1 MGSAYTPGLTIS
13 PDHIVRRVRRLP
25 IKGEV
30 LVEMGQEVAP
40 TDRVARAL
48 LPGPLQTI
56 KVAEK
61 LGIEAREMPSL
72 ISLQVGDSVEK
83 GQLVAESKG
92 FFGLFGKST
101 VLSDYTGTVEAISD
115 VTGTVLVREPPIPVE
130 ITAYLRG
137 RVVEVLPEEGCVVET
152 RGAMIQGIFG
162 VGGERYGTLRMA
174 VESPN
179 EVLDAAR
186 VREDDRG
193 NILVGGSCVTL
204 DALRRATDVGIVGL
218 VAGGVRDDDLKQFL
232 GYDIGV
238 AITGQEDITLSLMVT
253 EGFGSL
259 AMAERTFSLF
269 RSLEGK
275 EASMNGATQIR
286 AGVIR
291 PEVIVASAAPASG
304 APETASAMELR
315 IGTPIRVI
323 REPYFGL
330 LGTVTELPT
339 QLMIVESGSEVR
351 VLRAQLQ
358 SGEEVLVPRAN
369 VEIIE
374 T

>member
-1 MGSAYTPGLTIS
+1 LTIS

-30 LVEMGQEVAP
+30 LVEIGQEVAP

-72 ISLQVGDSVEK
+72 ISLQVGDAVEK
-83 GQLVAESKG
+83 GQVVAESKG

-101 VLSDYTGTVEAISD
+101 VLSDYTGTVEAISE

-137 RVVEVLPEEGCVVET
+137 RVIEVLPEEGCVVET

-162 VGGERYGTLRMA
+162 VGGERFGTLRMA

-186 VREDDRG
+186 VSDDDDG
-193 NILVGGSCVTL
+193 KILVGGSCVTL
-204 DALRRATDVGIVGL
+204 DALRRATDVGVIGL

-304 APETASAMELR
+304 SPETASAMELR

-351 VLRAQLQ
+351 VLRAKLQ
-358 SGEEVLVPRAN
+358 SGDEVLVPRAN